1 MKPKNNAGFSLIDV
15 LVAIVLLGI
24 LVVPTCTSLLFSVR
38 MNERAEEM
46 LQAQLAV
53 SSTVETL
60 MAEGIDPGKTYT
72 FPDVDVD
79 VLGKEETG
87 EETFYKVTVT
97 STEIASVSVT
107 TFIRH
112 DISVPYATT
121 PPAGGGTS

>member
-1 MKPKNNAGFSLIDV
+1 MKKFVKLLPALIV
-15 LVAIVLLGI
+15 ICCLVFLAFT
-24 LVVPTCTSLLFSVR
+24 VVKL
-38 MNERAEEM
+38 NERAEEM